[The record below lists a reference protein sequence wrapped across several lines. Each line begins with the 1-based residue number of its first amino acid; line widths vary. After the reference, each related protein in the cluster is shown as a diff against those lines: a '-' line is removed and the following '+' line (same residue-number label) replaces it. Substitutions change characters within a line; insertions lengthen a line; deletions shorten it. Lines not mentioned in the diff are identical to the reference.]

1 MCVVFVYDTVEFR
14 PDNRLK
20 QNQALRKLMHI
31 VEFEVQEQSDL
42 VSWIGRRYKA
52 LGKKIDRPTAEY
64 LAFVT
69 GGLMTNLV
77 GEIEKTAALSAGVI
91 IDRETID
98 KVVTP
103 VLDAVTYRLADELA
117 TGRFDRACRTLS
129 DLLQMREPPHKIL
142 YAVSQKMRQ
151 LLAARIC
158 VERRAGLAELMDCGV
173 RYEFQARNLLA
184 GARTVTSEWC
194 RNAVVCCADTAL
206 AMNSSVESDEAL
218 LVDLLISCAVQRSG
232 TQAG

>member
-1 MCVVFVYDTVEFR
+1 MTGGFETFNYKRYDGADLTADVFATAIDALPVFSERTLIEIVDFDLFRCSDDKKEQFIELFADLPDYVCVVFVYDTIEFR

-42 VSWIGRRYKA
+42 VVWIGRRYKA
-52 LGKKIDRPTAEY
+52 LGKKIDRSTAEY

-103 VLDAVTYRLADELA
+103 VLDAVTYRL
-117 TGRFDRACRTLS
+117 G
-129 DLLQMREPPHKIL
+129 
-142 YAVSQKMRQ
+142 
-151 LLAARIC
+151 
-158 VERRAGLAELMDCGV
+158 RRAGDRPLRPRLPDAV
-173 RYEFQARNLLA
+173 RSASDA
-184 GARTVTSEWC
+184 GAAAQ
-194 RNAVVCCADTAL
+194 NPVCCVPENAPIACRAHL
-206 AMNSSVESDEAL
+206 H
-218 LVDLLISCAVQRSG
+218 
-232 TQAG
+232 